1 VIIIDKKAWNIML
14 SQDEKQDIATVL
26 AEKDKKLILG

>member
-1 VIIIDKKAWNIML
+1 ML
-14 SQDEKQDIATVL
+14 SQDEKQDIATAL

>member
-1 VIIIDKKAWNIML
+1 VIIIDQKAWNVML
-14 SQDEKQDIATVL
+14 SQDERQDIAIAL

>member
-1 VIIIDKKAWNIML
+1 VIIIDQKAWNVML
-14 SQDEKQDIATVL
+14 SQDEKQDIATTL

>member
-1 VIIIDKKAWNIML
+1 MIIIDQKAWNVML
-14 SQDEKQDIATVL
+14 SEDEKHNIATAL